1 MKNDNELIYY
11 MRQIIGDEKENGF
24 FTPVL
29 YNDEIVNVPNFLFK
43 DGPSE
48 YPEIRISPFLSK
60 KLKSHPIRV
69 RGSNLDIKR
78 EFYDT
83 VFQVDIYATNV
94 VLANNIEHAI
104 NNRLDLFYDIDT
116 IIYGYDKHFKII
128 DEEKNIYYHNK
139 YNDKDFRIIDV
150 YIRNFYLKRVFDK
163 DGLNQKNTYYIDE
176 TGLYINT
183 MLNIKMIQINA
194 VLNGLIFPDGETAHR
209 KGIIKTRILSRR
221 NLSDLENNDVERISM
236 DIGIFYRLDRDR
248 FTGPIATDIM
258 IDSD

>member
-1 MKNDNELIYY
+1 MNNDNELIYCI
-11 MRQIIGDEKENGF
+11 RQIIGDETEGGF
-24 FTPVL
+24 YTPVL
-29 YNDEIVNVPNFLFK
+29 YNNKTINVPNFLFK

-60 KLKSHPIRV
+60 NIKSHPIRV
-69 RGSNLDIKR
+69 SGYDYEIKR

-83 VFQVDIYATNV
+83 VFQIDIYATNI
-94 VLANNIEHAI
+94 VLANNIEQAI

-116 IIYGYDKHFKII
+116 VIYGYDKHFKII

-139 YNDKDFRIIDV
+139 YNINDFKIIDI
-150 YIRNFYLKRVFDK
+150 YIRNFYLKQVFNK
-163 DGLNQKNTYYIDE
+163 NELNKKNTYYIDK

-183 MLNIKMIQINA
+183 MLNIKMIQINV
-194 VLNGLIFPDGETAHR
+194 VLNGLVFPDGETAHK

-221 NLSDLENNDVERISM
+221 NLSELEKNNVERISI
-236 DIGIFYRLDRDR
+236 DIGIFYRLDRKR
-248 FTGPIATDIM
+248 FAGPVATNIM